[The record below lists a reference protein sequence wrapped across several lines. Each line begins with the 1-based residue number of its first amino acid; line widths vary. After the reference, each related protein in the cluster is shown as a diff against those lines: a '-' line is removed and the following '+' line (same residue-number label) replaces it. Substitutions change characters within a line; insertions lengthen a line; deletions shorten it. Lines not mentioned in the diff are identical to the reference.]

1 MDYTIIGGGVNLAS
15 RLESSSTPG
24 EILISYETYALVRDE
39 IHCEEHG
46 QIQVKGIAYP
56 VATYVAEDS
65 YDNLDRERQLIRE
78 DHPNLKLDLD
88 LDAMSLEERNEA
100 AAVLRQVLDRLS
112 AEDPGGKSGQ
122 TAKKTA
128 AHAKST
134 RSKSS

>member
-1 MDYTIIGGGVNLAS
+1 
-15 RLESSSTPG
+15 
-24 EILISYETYALVRDE
+24 
-39 IHCEEHG
+39 
-46 QIQVKGIAYP
+46 
-56 VATYVAEDS
+56 
-65 YDNLDRERQLIRE
+65 
-78 DHPNLKLDLD
+78 LKLDLD